1 MLQKI
6 VLCALFATLAVGVEA
21 LVTKIH
27 GRDVTIP
34 PEMIAQVPLVRAAEA
49 IQAAL
54 PPFASNGSVLS
65 SGFAGFIMTSNS
77 VELWW
82 KGGRPDPAV
91 SAVIDSIKDVKIEVR
106 DAKFS
111 LAELTRASA
120 PLKAFIKEANAF
132 HAVSIPSDGSSIV
145 VHGDSSRAPSAGRG
159 MDPESTLSSVL
170 PDKLKQVSG
179 LDVPIVVKAEKAPTA
194 AQRYNDGAPIEGG
207 IAICRGGWRCTAGF
221 IVRNGG
227 TFYILTAYHCG
238 QGTWFTCSDRNNNLG
253 IQIGPSASWL
263 LQQDSM
269 LIRASISVNG
279 AVWDGPASGGEF
291 LRGVQAFHTVLAQ
304 GMQYCQSGT
313 TSGTICGIVVDRA
326 NVAVCY
332 KEGAVPSFCMENMA
346 SGQRPD
352 RATVICGGDSGG
364 PLFSLDGNGKIYG
377 LGLNSGMPSNGD
389 NPCNNYMYFSPVKD
403 VGSIYGVTPV
413 QG

>member
-27 GRDVTIP
+27 GRDVTIAS
-34 PEMIAQVPLVRAAEA
+34 EMITQVHLVRAAEA

-91 SAVIDSIKDVKIEVR
+91 SAVIDSIKDVKIE
-106 DAKFS
+106 
-111 LAELTRASA
+111 
-120 PLKAFIKEANAF
+120 PFIKEANAF

-159 MDPESTLSSVL
+159 MDPESTLSSFL

-179 LDVPIVVKAEKAPTA
+179 LDVPIV
-194 AQRYNDGAPIEGG
+194 GG
-207 IAICRGGWRCTAGF
+207 IAICLGGWRCTAE
-221 IVRNGG
+221 
-227 TFYILTAYHCG
+227 
-238 QGTWFTCSDRNNNLG
+238 GTWFTCSDRNHNPG
-253 IQIGPSASWL
+253 IQIGPSTSWV

-269 LIRASISVNG
+269 LIRAGISVNG
-279 AVWDGPASGGEF
+279 AVWDGPA
-291 LRGVQAFHTVLAQ
+291 
-304 GMQYCQSGT
+304 
-313 TSGTICGIVVDRA
+313 SGTICGIVVDRA

-332 KEGAVPSFCMENMA
+332 KEGAVPSFCMENIA
-346 SGQRPD
+346 SGRRPD
-352 RATVICGGDSGG
+352 RATVICGGDSGA
-364 PLFSLDGNGKIYG
+364 PLFSLDRNGKIYG
-377 LGLNSGMPSNGD
+377 LGLNSGMPLNGD
-389 NPCNNYMYFSPVKD
+389 DPCNNYMYFSPVKD